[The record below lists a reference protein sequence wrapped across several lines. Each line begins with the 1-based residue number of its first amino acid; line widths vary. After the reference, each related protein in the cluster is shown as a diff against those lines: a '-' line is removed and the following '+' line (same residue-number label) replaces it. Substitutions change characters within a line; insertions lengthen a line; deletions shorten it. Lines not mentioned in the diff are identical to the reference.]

1 MPLITITQS
10 RGCAGEKIAKL
21 VAERL
26 NLELY
31 DDAKLQHT
39 IQTMGQEFEDL
50 KHFDEKAPGFFDRL
64 LSNKP
69 GIFLDLMEAVI
80 FQVAKKGAGV
90 IIGHGGQFLLRDFG
104 CALHV
109 LVYATRSSR
118 VQQVVEQEDVSRE
131 VAERLIQKSDD
142 NQSGFFRFAF
152 HREWND
158 LSLFDLVISTEKMS
172 LPSVANV
179 IVETAQNQEMKTCSL
194 TAIDA
199 MDRLSL
205 EKKIEAALL
214 RNSFNPLY
222 IHVTVPDKG
231 VALVRG
237 LSDSDDERD
246 RLQAIVRAVDGV
258 REVRS
263 EVSVRPA
270 SLI

>member
-1 MPLITITQS
+1 MRLIDARLDDPGDI
-10 RGCAGEKIAKL
+10 AGDIDREGQQPGDEGVHRMA
-21 VAERL
+21 
-26 NLELY
+26 
-31 DDAKLQHT
+31 DDRH
-39 IQTMGQEFEDL
+39 
-50 KHFDEKAPGFFDRL
+50 
-64 LSNKP
+64 
-69 GIFLDLMEAVI
+69 EAVE
-80 FQVAKKGAGV
+80 QHELDDQRHRADHLDVGA
-90 IIGHGGQFLLRDFG
+90 
-104 CALHV
+104 
-109 LVYATRSSR
+109 
-118 VQQVVEQEDVSRE
+118 QQVVEQEDVSRE

-142 NQSGFFRFAF
+142 NRSGFFRFAF
-152 HREWND
+152 NREWND

-179 IVETAQNQEMKTCSL
+179 IVETAQKQEMKTCSL
-194 TAIDA
+194 TALDA

-214 RNSFNPLY
+214 KNSFNPLY

-258 REVRS
+258 REVRG

>member
-1 MPLITITQS
+1 M
-10 RGCAGEKIAKL
+10 
-21 VAERL
+21 
-26 NLELY
+26 
-31 DDAKLQHT
+31 
-39 IQTMGQEFEDL
+39 
-50 KHFDEKAPGFFDRL
+50 
-64 LSNKP
+64 
-69 GIFLDLMEAVI
+69 
-80 FQVAKKGAGV
+80 
-90 IIGHGGQFLLRDFG
+90 LRDFG

-109 LVYATRSSR
+109 LIYATRTSR
-118 VQQVVEQEDVSRE
+118 IRQVVKQENVSRE

-142 NQSGFFRFAF
+142 NQSGFFRFGF

-179 IVETAQNQEMKTCSL
+179 IVETAQNQEMKTSSL
-194 TAIDA
+194 TALDA

-222 IHVTVPDKG
+222 IHVTVPVKG

-246 RLQAIVRAVDGV
+246 RLQVIVAAVDGV

>member
-1 MPLITITQS
+1 MSLITITQS
-10 RGCAGEKIAKL
+10 VGCAGENIAKL
-21 VAERL
+21 VADSL
-26 NLELY
+26 NLELF
-31 DDAKLQHT
+31 DDARLQHT
-39 IQTMGQEFEDL
+39 VQTMGKEFEGL

-69 GIFLDLMEAVI
+69 DIFLDLMESAI
-80 FQVAKKGAGV
+80 YEIAKKGEGV

-118 VQQVVEQEDVSRE
+118 VRQVVEQENVSRE
-131 VAERLIQKSDD
+131 VAGRLIQKSDD
-142 NQSGFFRFAF
+142 NQTGYFRFAF
-152 HREWND
+152 QREWND
-158 LSLFDLVISTEKMS
+158 PSLYDLAISTEKMMV
-172 LPSVANV
+172 PSAADV
-179 IVETAQNQEMKTCSL
+179 IVAAAQSQEMKTCSL
-194 TAIDA
+194 TALDA

-205 EKKIEAALL
+205 VKRIEAALL
-214 RNSFNPLY
+214 KNSFNPLY

-237 LSDSDDERD
+237 LAESDDD
-246 RLQAIVRAVDGV
+246 MSRLQTVVGAVDGV
-258 REVRS
+258 REVRF